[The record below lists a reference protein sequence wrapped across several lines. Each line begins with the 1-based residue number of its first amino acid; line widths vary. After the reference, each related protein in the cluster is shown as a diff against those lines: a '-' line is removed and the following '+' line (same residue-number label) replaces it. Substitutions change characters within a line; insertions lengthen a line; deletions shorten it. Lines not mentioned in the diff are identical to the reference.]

1 MSFKFSEGASTQI
14 IISVPFWLPTA
25 LCMHESCIQLYLKY
39 AYTNRYHYFT
49 DTDKVVSLPAP
60 YETTCL
66 DKKLYGMETYTKSA
80 CFTDCMERFVISN
93 CSCRAFY
100 MKGKMT
106 AVIAQGRIEII
117 RK

>member
-106 AVIAQGRIEII
+106 AVIAEGRIY
-117 RK
+117 RNN